1 MRKSAFSLK
10 GLGIGAI
17 LSIAIGLI
25 APYVTV
31 FQYHWIGFNPSSP
44 GALLFFACVVFV
56 NIIVAFLSRR
66 FALSKPDL
74 ILIYCMLLLAVLLCL
89 QLFGNVSFLMY
100 PYRDTEDF
108 RAVNQF
114 FGEIPIVQ
122 ILEQINFEEQEI
134 GFVWESDLVS
144 NLESVDLHNSFPDT
158 VAESW
163 YLTDLTELDFLVYP
177 SGNLDNVVL
186 TSMK

>member
-74 ILIYCMLLLAVLLCL
+74 ILIYCMLLMAVTVPTWGLM
-89 QLFGNVSFLMY
+89 FFL
-100 PYRDTEDF
+100 
-108 RAVNQF
+108 
-114 FGEIPIVQ
+114 
-122 ILEQINFEEQEI
+122 I
-134 GFVWESDLVS
+134 G
-144 NLESVDLHNSFPDT
+144 T
-158 VAESW
+158 I
-163 YLTDLTELDFLVYP
+163 VYP
-177 SGNLDNVVL
+177 FYYATPENRFDELFFDFIPSWMVPQDLEAIKGLSL
-186 TSMK
+186 IHI